1 MLRFGAAWYGFREQ
15 TPTNYFEMVAGLGLR
30 YVEVPLLWQIVDGQ
44 LFNFRLNARIDEVS
58 DAATRAGVQIVS
70 SVSHFDLAGDY
81 AMLGEEVDES
91 RRRFGLAAARRAIDI
106 GARLG
111 LEVMRITEPGIR
123 PDRLEE
129 AESTM
134 EALGKVL
141 SELGDYADQ
150 YGIKIAV
157 ENYELTSQQVLWAL
171 EAADHS
177 AVGTLYDPCN
187 YFRIGEDPLD
197 ALRKLR
203 GWVVYGHLKDQIRN
217 DERDPNLLF
226 PGSRW
231 APSVAVGDGDIVWE
245 PILAELA
252 DSYDGYLCYEYEM
265 PADVMVGTRR
275 SHNHVLAIATDIGIQ
290 TDPKPVR
297 P

>member
-1 MLRFGAAWYGFREQ
+1 MLKLGAAWYGFREQ
-15 TPTNYFEMVAGLGLR
+15 TPTNYFGMVAALGLR
-30 YVEVPLLWQIVDGQ
+30 YVEVPLLWQIIDGK
-44 LFNFRLNARIDEVS
+44 LFNFRLNAGTDAVS
-58 DAATRAGVQIVS
+58 EAATSAGVQIVS

-91 RRRFGLAAARRAIDI
+91 RRRFGFAAAQRVIDI

-123 PDRLEE
+123 SDHLQE
-129 AESTM
+129 AEQTM

-141 SELGDYADQ
+141 SQLGDYADQ

-197 ALRKLR
+197 ALRRLR
-203 GWVVYGHLKDQIRN
+203 GRVVYGHLKDQIRK

-245 PILAELA
+245 PILTELA
-252 DSYDGYLCYEYEM
+252 SSYEGYLCFEYEM

-275 SHNHVLAIATDIGIQ
+275 SLDHVQAIARDIGIQ
-290 TDPKPVR
+290 IDPKPVR